1 MTGAVTVTALAV
13 AALLVGEA
21 RGPKWLPWVA
31 KPCASVGFVAAACSQ
46 GPHDA
51 AGWTILAALV
61 LCLVGDVCLLSRAKE
76 WFLAGLG
83 AFFLGHVAYAVA
95 FLQRDVSVSIWLVTV
110 LVLAVP
116 AVVVW
121 RWLREHIEPAMRG
134 AVAAYV
140 VAITIMVACA
150 IASAGPRAE
159 WLPIVGAIGF
169 YLSDLSVAR
178 DVFVR
183 PALANRL
190 WGLPLY
196 YAAQLC
202 LAATV

>member
-1 MTGAVTVTALAV
+1 MSTAVLVTSIAV
-13 AALLVGEA
+13 FALLVGEA
-21 RGPKWLPWVA
+21 RGPRWLPWIA
-31 KPCASVGFVAAACSQ
+31 KPCASLGFVAAAWSV

-51 AGWTILAALV
+51 AGWTVLV
-61 LCLVGDVCLLSRAKE
+61 GLWLCLVGDVCLLSRAKG

-83 AFFLGHVAYAVA
+83 AFFAGHVAYAAAFVQRGVHVPIALVVA
-95 FLQRDVSVSIWLVTV
+95 IA
-110 LVLAVP
+110 LALP
-116 AVVVW
+116 AIVVW
-121 RWLREHIEPAMRG
+121 RWLRAHVEPAMRG
-134 AVAAYV
+134 AVAAYI
-140 VAITIMVACA
+140 VAITLMVACA

-159 WLPIVGAIGF
+159 WLPIVGAVAF

-178 DVFVR
+178 DVFVHR
-183 PALANRL
+183 SFVNRL